1 MIFTFYK
8 IIKLI
13 LFTSIKIDLIFF
25 YYGGFMFV
33 SIFLLASFKIAYV
46 FPLRTLSLYIKFLVF
61 LFIKNFSNIFI
72 KPYCKTVALPLEYY
86 PNGNIFYVFSEQLT
100 ETAIMVHFNWI
111 VGHAKIEKMKKHNL
125 WLLTEEE
132 TSLEHKLV

>member
-61 LFIKNFSNIFI
+61 LFIKITLYLISPLHGIL
-72 KPYCKTVALPLEYY
+72 AL
-86 PNGNIFYVFSEQLT
+86 QQ
-100 ETAIMVHFNWI
+100 
-111 VGHAKIEKMKKHNL
+111 
-125 WLLTEEE
+125 
-132 TSLEHKLV
+132 